1 MPILDETDK
10 IQLALKKFYY
20 KSTRIYF
27 GCGISLDLA
36 DTEIA
41 GCQKS
46 IGTRKLHYSGD
57 GVQSLMKRKVIII
70 GCFVLVFFLFFVRK
84 INIFQ
89 PQSVVLPAITKD
101 IANGML
107 KENECYIVRV
117 ENTEYF
123 DIDGWYYLDG
133 AEKKPVIL
141 IGRHPINEL
150 SYIFREANRNSFL
163 VKGYMNEELTQ
174 YHNKSVFCVEE
185 WYLIAPIK
193 RDYGQA
199 DYREEEQRFFYP
211 KNYLDAFDVEQGD
224 YYPTH
229 TYDLI
234 WDRSESYYLKQEG
247 YYKIR
252 SRWNGSELEW
262 FLVYDKIYSGENGG
276 GEMRH
281 FEDGHVEKKIYIEG
295 NSPEYLLGATILNKG
310 YNDQKCRDY
319 FIVKG
324 KMENNEDGVEQLE
337 IYKWWIKTPFIHEDN
352 SGIKI
357 KSSNGF
363 SRSDIEAGIY
373 KNYR

>member
-1 MPILDETDK
+1 
-10 IQLALKKFYY
+10 
-20 KSTRIYF
+20 
-27 GCGISLDLA
+27 
-36 DTEIA
+36 
-41 GCQKS
+41 
-46 IGTRKLHYSGD
+46 
-57 GVQSLMKRKVIII
+57 MKRKVIIV
-70 GCFVLVFFLFFVRK
+70 GCFVLVFFLFFITK

-141 IGRHPINEL
+141 IGRRPVDEL

-163 VKGYMNEELTQ
+163 VKGYMHDELTK

-224 YYPTH
+224 YAPVN
-229 TYDLI
+229 TYDLT
-234 WDRSESYYLKQEG
+234 WDRSDIYYLKQEG

-262 FLVYDKIYSGENGG
+262 FLVYDEMYSDGKRTELEWFLVYDEMYSDGNGSGEI
-276 GEMRH
+276 RY
-281 FEDGHVEKKIYIEG
+281 FEDGHAEKRISIEG
-295 NSPEYLLGATILNKG
+295 NSPEYLLGATILNNG
-310 YNDQKCRDY
+310 YDDQYCRDY
-319 FIVKG
+319 FMVKG
-324 KMENNEDGVEQLE
+324 NLENGEDGVERLE
-337 IYKWWIKTPFIHEDN
+337 IYKWWIGKYFTHKDDSDKKN
-352 SGIKI
+352 

-363 SRSDIEAGIY
+363 NRSDIEAGIY
-373 KNYR
+373 KSYR